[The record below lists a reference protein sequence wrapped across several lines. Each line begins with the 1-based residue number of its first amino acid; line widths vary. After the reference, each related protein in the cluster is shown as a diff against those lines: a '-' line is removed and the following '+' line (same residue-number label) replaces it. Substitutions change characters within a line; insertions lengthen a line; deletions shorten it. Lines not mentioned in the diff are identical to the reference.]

1 MASLAKRR
9 SQLKAATGDMVR
21 AAMTELDALSDVD
34 CEKVIGTLEAVSE
47 GKIYLEEE
55 RALLVKRLAGIKE
68 KRGDVGEAA
77 EVLQKVAVETL
88 GTMATEDKIEYILE
102 QVRLFIAKGDWP
114 RAQIYSRKIQ
124 TSSFE
129 PKKPKKKEGEGEGSK
144 DKGGKEAAGAGGG
157 KSEDGTANG
166 AASAM
171 EVDAG
176 TSGGASE
183 NVMMEEAEGE
193 APRLE
198 QLKLRYYR
206 QMVQIH
212 QQDDKTLE
220 VCRCYLSMYHTPSVQ
235 RDATQFLPI
244 LRSVCWYL
252 VLSQSEPMQ
261 VSLVEQVFRDTN
273 LDKDDSL
280 KRLLEDFRSQL
291 PVSWA
296 DFQGKFASEMAA
308 QDVFSGEGGAAKRE
322 TLRLRV
328 IQHNILALSRYYE
341 RLTLTFFAEL
351 LDLGAEEAESKVAE
365 MVTQGLVWAK
375 IDQMEGT
382 VAFTKRKEVNE
393 TLNDWSGNIGKLVD
407 KLEKVTFLVNKEFQ
421 NHKIP
426 TEA

>member
-1 MASLAKRR
+1 
-9 SQLKAATGDMVR
+9 MVR
-21 AAMTELDALSDVD
+21 AAMKELDALSDAD

-68 KRGDVGEAA
+68 KRGEVGEAA

-129 PKKPKKKEGEGEGSK
+129 PKKQKREAKEGGGEKKEAKEQEQG
-144 DKGGKEAAGAGGG
+144 KGNGKG
-157 KSEDGTANG
+157 
-166 AASAM
+166 ASAM
-171 EVDAG
+171 EVDTG
-176 TSGGASE
+176 TSGGAE
-183 NVMMEEAEGE
+183 NVEMEEADGD

-206 QMVQIH
+206 QMVQVH
-212 QQDDKTLE
+212 EQDDKTLE

-235 RDATQFLPI
+235 RDAAQFLPI

-261 VSLVEQVFRDTN
+261 VSLLEQVFNDAKI
-273 LDKDDSL
+273 DKDDSL
-280 KRLLEDFRSQL
+280 KRLLNDFRSQL
-291 PVSWA
+291 PVSWTE
-296 DFQGKFASEMAA
+296 FQEKYAGEMGA
-308 QDVFSGEGGAAKRE
+308 QEVFSGEGGAAKRE

-341 RLTLTFFAEL
+341 RLTLPFFAEL
-351 LDLGAEEAESKVAE
+351 LDLGLEEAETQVAE

-382 VAFTKRKEVNE
+382 VTFTKRKEVNE

-421 NHKIP
+421 NYKIP

>member
-1 MASLAKRR
+1 
-9 SQLKAATGDMVR
+9 
-21 AAMTELDALSDVD
+21 
-34 CEKVIGTLEAVSE
+34 
-47 GKIYLEEE
+47 
-55 RALLVKRLAGIKE
+55 
-68 KRGDVGEAA
+68 
-77 EVLQKVAVETL
+77 
-88 GTMATEDKIEYILE
+88 
-102 QVRLFIAKGDWP
+102 
-114 RAQIYSRKIQ
+114 
-124 TSSFE
+124 
-129 PKKPKKKEGEGEGSK
+129 
-144 DKGGKEAAGAGGG
+144 
-157 KSEDGTANG
+157 
-166 AASAM
+166 
-171 EVDAG
+171 
-176 TSGGASE
+176 
-183 NVMMEEAEGE
+183 MMEEAGGE

-244 LRSVCWYL
+244 LRSACWYL

-261 VSLVEQVFRDTN
+261 VSLLEQVFRDTN

-322 TLRLRV
+322 VLRLRV